1 MCHGYHPEW
10 EHARTESE
18 EREGEG
24 GPPSFLAEESSTE
37 TELLTD
43 GGDGEDEDAE

>member
-10 EHARTESE
+10 DAARDATDE
-18 EREGEG
+18 EDEQ
-24 GPPSFLAEESSTE
+24 PSFLTEESSTE

-43 GGDGEDEDAE
+43 GGDEE

>member
-10 EHARTESE
+10 DAARDTTGDE
-18 EREGEG
+18 EE
-24 GPPSFLAEESSTE
+24 PSFLADESQTE

-43 GGDGEDEDAE
+43 GGDEDGE

>member
-10 EHARTESE
+10 NTARDTTTDDETEDE
-18 EREGEG
+18 T
-24 GPPSFLAEESSTE
+24 PPFLAEESSTE

-43 GGDGEDEDAE
+43 GGDSEE

>member
-10 EHARTESE
+10 DSARKTDYSDE
-18 EREGEG
+18 EEDS
-24 GPPSFLAEESSTE
+24 PSFLAEESSTD

-43 GGDGEDEDAE
+43 GGDEDEDEE

>member
-10 EHARTESE
+10 DSARKTAYDEGAE
-18 EREGEG
+18 EET
-24 GPPSFLAEESSTE
+24 PSFLVEESSTE

-43 GGDGEDEDAE
+43 GGDEDEE

>member
-10 EHARTESE
+10 DSARKTAYDDEGDE
-18 EREGEG
+18 ET
-24 GPPSFLAEESSTE
+24 PSFLAEDSSTD

-43 GGDGEDEDAE
+43 GGDEDEEEA

>member
-10 EHARTESE
+10 DSARNTDYSDDE
-18 EREGEG
+18 EEDS
-24 GPPSFLAEESSTE
+24 PSFLAEESWTD

-43 GGDGEDEDAE
+43 GGDEDDEE

>member
-10 EHARTESE
+10 ERARTEYQE
-18 EREGEG
+18 ESDGT
-24 GPPSFLAEESSTE
+24 PSFLAEESSTE

-43 GGDGEDEDAE
+43 GGDEDEDAE

>member
-10 EHARTESE
+10 DSARKTAYDE
-18 EREGEG
+18 EEEGT
-24 GPPSFLAEESSTE
+24 PSFLAEESSTE

-43 GGDGEDEDAE
+43 GGDEDEE

>member
-10 EHARTESE
+10 DSARRTAHGDE
-18 EREGEG
+18 EDGEE
-24 GPPSFLAEESSTE
+24 PSFLAEESSTE

-43 GGDGEDEDAE
+43 GGDEDEE